1 MGASPTA
8 ANNARLPRWGNST
21 YQKWAQGLG
30 VEMIRMSMYL
40 YCYVITQQVKMM
52 KPNIHPEYRTVVF
65 HDTSVD
71 EYFKI
76 GSTIKTDRE
85 IELDGVTYPYV
96 TIDVSSKSHPFYTG
110 KLRTVASEGN
120 VARFT
125 QRFGRFVSTK
135 KGSWWKFL
143 TLCVPQKNA
152 IQTVRLWSEKDG
164 YMWFV
169 NLIHVLRPFRV
180 VRKNLDSKFDGLTI
194 FVWLIIRSD

>member
-1 MGASPTA
+1 
-8 ANNARLPRWGNST
+8 
-21 YQKWAQGLG
+21 
-30 VEMIRMSMYL
+30 
-40 YCYVITQQVKMM
+40 MM

-152 IQTVRLWSEKDG
+152 IQTVRLWSEKDVICKSNPRFKAVQG
-164 YMWFV
+164 RKKKRWFKIRRI
-169 NLIHVLRPFRV
+169 NDICLI
-180 VRKNLDSKFDGLTI
+180 NNQIGLML
-194 FVWLIIRSD
+194 VCL

>member
-1 MGASPTA
+1 
-8 ANNARLPRWGNST
+8 
-21 YQKWAQGLG
+21 
-30 VEMIRMSMYL
+30 
-40 YCYVITQQVKMM
+40 MM

-120 VARFT
+120 VDDSPNVLVVLLARK
-125 QRFGRFVSTK
+125 RGRDES
-135 KGSWWKFL
+135 S
-143 TLCVPQKNA
+143 
-152 IQTVRLWSEKDG
+152 
-164 YMWFV
+164 
-169 NLIHVLRPFRV
+169 
-180 VRKNLDSKFDGLTI
+180 
-194 FVWLIIRSD
+194 

>member
-1 MGASPTA
+1 
-8 ANNARLPRWGNST
+8 
-21 YQKWAQGLG
+21 
-30 VEMIRMSMYL
+30 
-40 YCYVITQQVKMM
+40 MM

-110 KLRTVASEGN
+110 ELRTVASEGN

-135 KGSWWKFL
+135 KG
-143 TLCVPQKNA
+143 A
-152 IQTVRLWSEKDG
+152 
-164 YMWFV
+164 
-169 NLIHVLRPFRV
+169 
-180 VRKNLDSKFDGLTI
+180 
-194 FVWLIIRSD
+194 

>member
-1 MGASPTA
+1 
-8 ANNARLPRWGNST
+8 
-21 YQKWAQGLG
+21 
-30 VEMIRMSMYL
+30 
-40 YCYVITQQVKMM
+40 MM

-110 KLRTVASEGN
+110 SWEQWHQKEMLHGSPNVLVVLLARKRGMMKVLNSLRTA
-120 VARFT
+120 
-125 QRFGRFVSTK
+125 
-135 KGSWWKFL
+135 
-143 TLCVPQKNA
+143 KNA

-164 YMWFV
+164 CMWFV

-180 VRKNLDSKFDGLTI
+180 VRKNVDLKFDELTI
-194 FVWLIIRSD
+194 FVWLIIRPD

>member
-21 YQKWAQGLG
+21 YQKWAQGLS

-40 YCYVITQQVKMM
+40 YRYVITQQVKMM

-135 KGSWWKFL
+135 KGS
-143 TLCVPQKNA
+143 
-152 IQTVRLWSEKDG
+152 
-164 YMWFV
+164 
-169 NLIHVLRPFRV
+169 
-180 VRKNLDSKFDGLTI
+180 
-194 FVWLIIRSD
+194 

>member
-1 MGASPTA
+1 MA
-8 ANNARLPRWGNST
+8 ANNARVPRCENST
-21 YQKWAQGLG
+21 STKSHRDWVLKWSDEHVSLWLCYNITGKNDEAQYPSWVSYCG
-30 VEMIRMSMYL
+30 VPRHQ
-40 YCYVITQQVKMM
+40 CWW
-52 KPNIHPEYRTVVF
+52 
-65 HDTSVD
+65 
-71 EYFKI
+71 YFKI

-135 KGSWWKFL
+135 KGAWWKFL

-180 VRKNLDSKFDGLTI
+180 VRKKRWFKIRRINDICLINNQIGLML
-194 FVWLIIRSD
+194 VCL

>member
-1 MGASPTA
+1 MPEFPVAKIPHPQRVTGIGCWNDPDEHVSLWLCYNITGKNDEALYPSWVSYCGV
-8 ANNARLPRWGNST
+8 PRHQCW
-21 YQKWAQGLG
+21 
-30 VEMIRMSMYL
+30 
-40 YCYVITQQVKMM
+40 
-52 KPNIHPEYRTVVF
+52 
-65 HDTSVD
+65 
-71 EYFKI
+71 
-76 GSTIKTDRE
+76 
-85 IELDGVTYPYV
+85 
-96 TIDVSSKSHPFYTG
+96 SHPFYTG

-135 KGSWWKFL
+135 KGAWWKFL

-180 VRKNLDSKFDGLTI
+180 VRKNVDSKFDGLTI